1 MRQNLATLLTRD
13 QIVAALDQIVA
24 NNINLRP
31 STKFDLEYNGRTF
44 PPKEVI
50 REAARLAGMDP
61 DRFWLNG
68 GPPTNDAL
76 VKLGFTVAPKAFT
89 NQSGPRELI
98 DALKAFMDTAL
109 RSEHR
114 LAPIAL
120 SKKIRTWHSA
130 LLVAATIRW
139 QIRVISFPIMTRSY
153 CSDSLVYRIYTSRWK
168 TLNEEHSW
176 QTWR

>member
-98 DALKAFMDTAL
+98 DALKAFMDKHSGRNIVWL
-109 RSEHR
+109 
-114 LAPIAL
+114 L
-120 SKKIRTWHSA
+120 SLYRKKYGPGIR
-130 LLVAATIRW
+130 
-139 QIRVISFPIMTRSY
+139 
-153 CSDSLVYRIYTSRWK
+153 
-168 TLNEEHSW
+168 HSW
-176 QTWR
+176 WQPRSAGKSGLYLFQ